1 MKKKGLLVFAAT
13 IMLATTSSAYAT
25 EEIDTWANLKTCLEG
40 NETECVLKAGAS
52 ITEEVTN
59 VNVAINGTKTLDL
72 NGGTITLT
80 ASSTADT
87 SRFHVEED
95 DNLTITNGT
104 IIKQGESTIVTV
116 EKGGSL
122 TVDAT
127 LTTQSNDNINSIGI
141 WGSATDD
148 GTKTN
153 VTITKNG
160 VVNGGVG
167 VAGSRGGT
175 NPNAAYGVTVTVKG
189 KIAQP
194 YASAALTINGRV
206 KEGNPIINLEN
217 ATVSSN
223 GNEAIYAAG
232 YGTWNITGGSFKGSE
247 AIGVKSGIININGG
261 TFEADGNFVAPESV
275 KEESGKTTATGAA
288 ISITTNETY
297 QGNVEITIK
306 GNPTIKSK
314 EGYALY
320 EGPTGIE
327 ETAVNSIAIENGTF
341 TAGTSVEGALSITS
355 SEDEAFQHFISGG
368 EFSSIVNSKFLSKGL
383 VQEKGKDGNIIVKKP
398 TTKTE
403 KENNPATGDNLL
415 TYVVMGT
422 FAIVSVLGTTIC
434 LRKVNE

>member
-72 NGGTITLT
+72 NGETITLNAT
-80 ASSTADT
+80 AGPTDT

-148 GTKTN
+148 GKKTN

-167 VAGSRGGT
+167 VAGSRD
-175 NPNAAYGVTVTVKG
+175 NSEAAYGVTVTIKG

-341 TAGTSVEGALSITS
+341 TAGTSAEGALSITS